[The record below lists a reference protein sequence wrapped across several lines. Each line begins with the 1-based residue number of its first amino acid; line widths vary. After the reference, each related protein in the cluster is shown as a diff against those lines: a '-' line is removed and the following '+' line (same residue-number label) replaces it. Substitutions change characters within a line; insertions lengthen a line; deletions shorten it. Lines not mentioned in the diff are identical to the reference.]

1 MIKGRKLIL
10 LLLAFSIFFA
20 LPVSFGQAAFAAD
33 KPSQWAEPEVY
44 SAIEKMLVPQLLQSN
59 YQANIKRYEYVLLA
73 LEVYDIA
80 GKNADI
86 KDNAPFGDVKGHT
99 YELDIVRAYNAGIIK
114 GDGKGSFFPD
124 KNITRQEIA
133 SLVVNLLKQISPT
146 RDYNLKSTYP
156 YADRIEI
163 ADWAAYYIDYC
174 YENKILNGYS
184 GNIMDPKGNA
194 TIEQSI
200 ALLYRLAN
208 TERLLESAYGT
219 IQIYDDST
227 GSKAAA
233 SKIINGFVEN
243 YSVDTLNVLKQL
255 SENENIDILSLW
267 EKSTSLSV
275 NSNTIMIND
284 EDNQVDLAV
293 LIHDV
298 NDELL
303 ISSYKQLL
311 ATFKVSGQGIALFD
325 EYVAQMKANAWIDSF
340 TAINETSS
348 FLVQTLD
355 DVSGKNSYMVTFKQK
370 LK

>member
-1 MIKGRKLIL
+1 MIKGKKLIL

-44 SAIEKMLVPQLLQSN
+44 SAIEKMLVPKLLQSN

-174 YENKILNGYS
+174 YENKILNGT
-184 GNIMDPKGNA
+184 GNNKMDPKGNA

-208 TERLLESAYGT
+208 SEQLLQKSAYGT
-219 IQIYDDST
+219 LQIYDD
-227 GSKAAA
+227 GRIKEIAP
-233 SKIINGFVEN
+233 KIIDTFVET
-243 YSVDTLNVLKQL
+243 YSKETFNVIKELT
-255 SENENIDILSLW
+255 NIDNFDILNLYGQGVSLVVNNH
-267 EKSTSLSV
+267 SMSLYDDGTDIV
-275 NSNTIMIND
+275 CDM
-284 EDNQVDLAV
+284 
-293 LIHDV
+293 
-298 NDELL
+298 L
-303 ISSYKQLL
+303 ISDANDKLIVSTYKQLL
-311 ATFKVSGQGIALFD
+311 SAINASEQALLLFD
-325 EYVAQMKANAWIDSF
+325 KHVIQMKANESIDSL
-340 TAINETSS
+340 TQIDKNTSL
-348 FLVQTLD
+348 LVQSLWEP
-355 DVSGKNSYMVTFKQK
+355 SGDYTYSVTYRISK
-370 LK
+370 